1 MTHNHAADSEV
12 PGSAGALVQFG
23 AHSPPTHCHYT
34 WCSCPGPTFCFVL
47 FGLQLSVCLCWRLVP
62 LRVLS
67 DALLKRR
74 NGAPA
79 PRWLR
84 EEPLAPKCPPTAPTL
99 NEVRCPGI
107 ADPVIHGQAS
117 AVLEPTPHV
126 SGLSGDIVE
135 IFWPPC
141 APVHPKWSAY
151 QGAQVLLGDTPW
163 RCAHHRALSRRDHLL
178 VNAPSSVRPVDVHV
192 LSVRSVVCA

>member
-1 MTHNHAADSEV
+1 M
-12 PGSAGALVQFG
+12 
-23 AHSPPTHCHYT
+23 
-34 WCSCPGPTFCFVL
+34 FCFVL

-62 LRVLS
+62 LRGLS

-84 EEPLAPKCPPTAPTL
+84 EEPLAPKCPPTL

-135 IFWPPC
+135 VFW
-141 APVHPKWSAY
+141 
-151 QGAQVLLGDTPW
+151 
-163 RCAHHRALSRRDHLL
+163 
-178 VNAPSSVRPVDVHV
+178 
-192 LSVRSVVCA
+192 